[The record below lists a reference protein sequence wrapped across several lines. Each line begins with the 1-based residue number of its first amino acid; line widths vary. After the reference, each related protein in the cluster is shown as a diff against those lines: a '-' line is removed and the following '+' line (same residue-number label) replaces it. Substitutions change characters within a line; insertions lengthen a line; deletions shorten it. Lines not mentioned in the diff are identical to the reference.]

1 MGKRVGKDGN
11 LATGIQ
17 SIVMRNSANVI
28 SAKARALYGR
38 ALKPRDFQN
47 MISCHSVGEVAAYL
61 KNTPAYGP
69 TLAAINESTIH
80 RGHLEQ
86 LLRRHLYEEYVAL
99 GRYDAAAGKQAYN
112 YIMIRTEIEL
122 IINAI
127 QLINAGTP
135 DDILFAIP
143 MMSASH
149 VRLNLPA
156 IRRCTSWSELVSALE
171 HTRYYKPLSKF
182 DLPENEMIPLTE
194 IETVLYTELVQESFN
209 IISHFHGTVRSELE
223 DLLCAQADAQNL
235 NRILRL
241 KKFFDAAPEEIR
253 KNLLPYG
260 MLSHRIMDS
269 MIDAGKAEEVVD
281 IFLSTRLGRRIP
293 KNQRLSIYDIDQ
305 RIPYFN
311 ARRHIHH
318 SAHPI
323 VTMFSYMI
331 IKDVEL
337 NDITNVIE
345 GIRYGLP
352 PEQISGLL
360 VPIA

>member
-1 MGKRVGKDGN
+1 VGKRVGTDGN
-11 LATGIQ
+11 LAAGIQ
-17 SIVMRNSANVI
+17 SLVIRNSANVI
-28 SAKARALYGR
+28 SAKARAMYGR
-38 ALKPRDFQN
+38 ALKLRDFQN
-47 MISCHSVGEVAAYL
+47 MISCHSVGEIAAYL
-61 KNTPAYGP
+61 KNTPAYGA
-69 TLAAINESTIH
+69 TLASINESTIH

-86 LLRRHLYEEYVAL
+86 LLRRHLYEEYVSL

-127 QLINAGTP
+127 KLINAGTP

-143 MMSASH
+143 MMSASR

-156 IRRCTSWSELVSALE
+156 IRRCTSWHELLSALE
-171 HTRYYKPLSKF
+171 HTRYYKSLIRF
-182 DLPENEMIPLTE
+182 EVPESEMIPLTE
-194 IETVLYTELVQESFN
+194 IETALYTELTQESLS
-209 IISHFHGTVRSELE
+209 IISHFHSTARSELE

-241 KKFFDAAPEEIR
+241 KKFFAATPEEIR

-260 MLSHRIMDS
+260 KLPHRIMAG
-269 MIDAGKAEEVVD
+269 MINAGTADEVVN

-293 KNQRLSIYDIDQ
+293 KNQRMSIYDIDQ

-345 GIRYGLP
+345 GIRYGLS